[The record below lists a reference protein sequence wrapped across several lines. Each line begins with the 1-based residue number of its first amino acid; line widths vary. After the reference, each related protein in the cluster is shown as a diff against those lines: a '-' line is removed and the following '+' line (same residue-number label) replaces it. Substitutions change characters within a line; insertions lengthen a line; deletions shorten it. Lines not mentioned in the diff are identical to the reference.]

1 MLEKIKITLVCI
13 IVFIGA
19 AFAIMTFNE
28 DVSVGEL
35 FEKLYMIIDGESDIG
50 IQVLQVTYS
59 IGIAVGITV
68 FYNHFG
74 SRKSE
79 GEPTPIELKMKQ
91 YEEDVNEYKSS
102 KIDN

>member
-1 MLEKIKITLVCI
+1 MFEKIKITLVCI